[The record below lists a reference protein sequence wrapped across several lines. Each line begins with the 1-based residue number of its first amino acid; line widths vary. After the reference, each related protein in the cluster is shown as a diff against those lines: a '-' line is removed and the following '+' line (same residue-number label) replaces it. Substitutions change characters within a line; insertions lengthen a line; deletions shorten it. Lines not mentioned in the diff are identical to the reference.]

1 MLPAYGLY
9 THIRANQIR
18 SRVLVAGLFGLV
30 LILAFALALV
40 TRAASL
46 SLPPGTPPSLSSY
59 LAAAFHDMLWVG
71 PLAALATLAWLL
83 VAYRFHGAMI
93 DRATGGRPVT
103 RAEAPRLHALLE
115 NLCIARGLPVPRLG
129 IVDDPALN
137 AYATGLNPGQYAVTV
152 TSGLLAALTDAEME
166 AVLAHELTHIRNDD
180 VRTMMIAVV
189 IAGIFA
195 FVGEIVFRSGL
206 DLGRSSGP
214 RKNRGGALPA
224 LMIGIVLV
232 GVVWLL
238 SQVIRFALSRSREY
252 VADAGAVELTK
263 NPDALIT
270 ALIKIAG
277 RGELP
282 GVPSGVM
289 ELCVDNPRSGF
300 KDFLATHPSIDDRI
314 AALTRYAGGRVPVSS
329 PVAMPEGSPAP

>member
-9 THIRANQIR
+9 THIQANQTR
-18 SRVLVAGLFGLV
+18 SRLLIAGLFGLV

-40 TRAASL
+40 ARATSL
-46 SLPPGTPPSLSSY
+46 SLPRGYPPILSSY
-59 LAAAFHDMLWVG
+59 LAAALQDMLWVG
-71 PLAALATLAWLL
+71 PLAFLATGLWLL
-83 VAYRFHGAMI
+83 IAYRFHGAMI
-93 DRATGGRPVT
+93 DRVTGGRLVT
-103 RAEAPRLHALLE
+103 REEAPRLYALLE
-115 NLCIARGLPVPRLG
+115 NLCIARGLPMPKLG

-137 AYATGLNPGQYAVTV
+137 AYATGLNPSQYAVTV
-152 TSGLLAALTDAEME
+152 TSGLMAALTDAEME
-166 AVLAHELTHIRNDD
+166 AVFAHELTHIRNDD

-189 IAGIFA
+189 VAGIFA

-206 DLGRSSGP
+206 DLGRASGE
-214 RKNRGGALPA
+214 RKNKGGALPA
-224 LMIGIVLV
+224 LLIGVALIGL
-232 GVVWLL
+232 VWLL
-238 SQVIRFALSRSREY
+238 SQVIRFALSRTREY

-270 ALIKIAG
+270 ALLKISG

-300 KDFLATHPSIDDRI
+300 KDFLATHPPIDDRI
-314 AALTRYAGGRVPVSS
+314 AALTRYAGGRAPASAAV
-329 PVAMPEGSPAP
+329 VAPWGRG